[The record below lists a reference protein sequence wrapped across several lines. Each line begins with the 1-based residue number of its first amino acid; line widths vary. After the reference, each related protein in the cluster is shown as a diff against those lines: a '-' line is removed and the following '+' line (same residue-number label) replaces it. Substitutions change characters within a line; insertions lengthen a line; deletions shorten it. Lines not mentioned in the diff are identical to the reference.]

1 MVTSKAFWDQ
11 APIYEAQ
18 QASITR
24 LKFHRLERHPL
35 AFRLRRTLDGR
46 VTQEAAVPRATVER
60 LFHKCEDVV
69 SFYTKYWEEDRGL
82 SLPRN
87 ATYWGVPQEA
97 LRDPTKDLFAF
108 MGDFDRLDSEGSVL
122 IYQSTYDHRVW
133 DIEGKF
139 VPVPIPLR
147 LGSKQFDL
155 YRVAKHLEGRS
166 DVLSFAI
173 DVNSCRQ
180 NWESSGTH
188 HGNLVVD
195 VARLPLG
202 DIEPTRSW
210 LEDAIVHGFHEG
222 KDFLGL
228 QAFRIP
234 EGL

>member
-1 MVTSKAFWDQ
+1 MWD
-11 APIYEAQ
+11 
-18 QASITR
+18 
-24 LKFHRLERHPL
+24 
-35 AFRLRRTLDGR
+35 
-46 VTQEAAVPRATVER
+46 V
-60 LFHKCEDVV
+60 
-69 SFYTKYWEEDRGL
+69 
-82 SLPRN
+82 
-87 ATYWGVPQEA
+87 
-97 LRDPTKDLFAF
+97 
-108 MGDFDRLDSEGSVL
+108 
-122 IYQSTYDHRVW
+122 
-133 DIEGKF
+133 EGKF
-139 VPVPIPLR
+139 VPVPIPLT

-155 YRVAKHLEGRS
+155 GRVAKHLEGRS

-188 HGNLVVD
+188 HGHLVVD

-210 LEDAIVHGFHEG
+210 LEDAIVRGFHEG